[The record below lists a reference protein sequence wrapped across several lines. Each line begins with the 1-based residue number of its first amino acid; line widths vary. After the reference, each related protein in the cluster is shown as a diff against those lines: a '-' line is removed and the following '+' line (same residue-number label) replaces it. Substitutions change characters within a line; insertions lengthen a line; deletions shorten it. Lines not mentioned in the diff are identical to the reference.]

1 MAFKSVLAL
10 VKISSCFILTIISDN
25 LRRSQDRRQRDEN
38 VKYITAHYRAIM
50 SEREQRILHELVKS
64 REAIRRKALMLKRGR
79 DETERTVTEKFK
91 PIIKP
96 LNKLVTLE
104 EENSQPVN
112 KKKKLLQQTVKSE
125 QNLKAEDSDDESQND
140 QTLKL
145 ENIKE
150 ESSISE
156 EESDAMTEDKN
167 YEDAAASI
175 TDGEDEMTRDYLSL
189 VKMQSNE
196 LDKLYGVRQ
205 ENDQYHLGK
214 SPISIDGDKVY
225 IGDEPYIKSKGLLEL
240 LFKKNPDPKHIT
252 NTDMKTYKE
261 ILDSTNVHRKGFAYD
276 GDLRKCNSKKF
287 ENIIEPIFKTGS
299 GLLPRYKVVKRGYGL
314 LPRYKVAKSR
324 DSLKD
329 FVYWNDPNELVDRLR
344 LLVAEKSAGNN
355 AHDNEITSIIE
366 ELREDGDYNERKHRT
381 IGMPPAQVTRKNE
394 KDILK
399 TRFAQRVGSMS
410 RKFKIGDK
418 VRVSKAKHLFEK
430 GYEPNW
436 TTEVFTVRRVAPTDP
451 VTYHLQDYLEQPI
464 SGCFYEEE
472 LSKAKHSD
480 VYPRGESHQ
489 ETWGSGLCLNG

>member
-1 MAFKSVLAL
+1 
-10 VKISSCFILTIISDN
+10 
-25 LRRSQDRRQRDEN
+25 
-38 VKYITAHYRAIM
+38 M

-79 DETERTVTEKFK
+79 DETEKTVTETFK
-91 PIIKP
+91 PFIKP
-96 LNKLVTLE
+96 LNKLVTLS

-125 QNLKAEDSDDESQND
+125 QNLKVEDSENVR
-140 QTLKL
+140 TLKL

-150 ESSISE
+150 ESSIPE
-156 EESDAMTEDKN
+156 ENTDHVAEYEEGAAAWTPEVEDKMIN
-167 YEDAAASI
+167 
-175 TDGEDEMTRDYLSL
+175 DYLSL

-196 LDKLYGVRQ
+196 LDKLYGVRK

-214 SPISIDGDKVY
+214 SPINIDGDNAY
-225 IGDEPYIKSKGLLEL
+225 IGDESYIKSKGLLEL

-344 LLVAEKSAGNN
+344 LLVAERSAGNN

-366 ELREDGDYNERKHRT
+366 ELREDGY
-381 IGMPPAQVTRKNE
+381 I
-394 KDILK
+394 
-399 TRFAQRVGSMS
+399 
-410 RKFKIGDK
+410 
-418 VRVSKAKHLFEK
+418 
-430 GYEPNW
+430 Y
-436 TTEVFTVRRVAPTDP
+436 
-451 VTYHLQDYLEQPI
+451 
-464 SGCFYEEE
+464 
-472 LSKAKHSD
+472 
-480 VYPRGESHQ
+480 
-489 ETWGSGLCLNG
+489 